1 MQKKN
6 KKTHI
11 QTLNA
16 SEYNYL
22 HSTPSCNDNHVNS
35 ISFLMQTSSLINENI
50 SQMWVKINHFHLNSS
65 YITLFSSSTQLS
77 YTVMMTK
84 EE

>member
-50 SQMWVKINHFHLNSS
+50 SQM
-65 YITLFSSSTQLS
+65 
-77 YTVMMTK
+77 
-84 EE
+84 